1 MVRICFI
8 LFLFICGLEAGN
20 FPAVNN
26 DKAQNFLNK
35 YCFECHG
42 GKKVKG
48 KINFF
53 ELTFEKHSQDWT
65 EALHQIE
72 DGEMPPED
80 ELQPSKEE
88 KLQFTEWIKSELLKN
103 FKESNKTQL
112 RLLSINEYAA
122 TVRDLFGYDKNDFD
136 PSNNLFNNAEDRYD
150 TIAKKQNV
158 TSYTIDSYFKVAL

>member
-1 MVRICFI
+1 M
-8 LFLFICGLEAGN
+8 
-20 FPAVNN
+20 
-26 DKAQNFLNK
+26 
-35 YCFECHG
+35 
-42 GKKVKG
+42 
-48 KINFF
+48 
-53 ELTFEKHSQDWT
+53 TFEKHSQDWT

-80 ELQPSKEE
+80 ELQPSNEE

-136 PSNNLFNNAEDRYD
+136 PFSISQMR
-150 TIAKKQNV
+150 KM
-158 TSYTIDSYFKVAL
+158 